1 MQFETHIDHLNGE
14 DLGMALEALS
24 SMPDVLDVLW
34 LPGVGKKN
42 RPAGLLRVLCLPSQ
56 RACVEN
62 AVLRHTHTLG
72 LRVQTLDR
80 VVAPRRAVSV
90 EMAGQS
96 LAAKEY
102 SIEGQNYVRPEADAL
117 KAAAQRSG
125 VGVPALRNAR
135 VKN

>member
-1 MQFETHIDHLNGE
+1 
-14 DLGMALEALS
+14 
-24 SMPDVLDVLW
+24 MPEILDVLW

-42 RPAGLLRVLCLPSQ
+42 RPAGLLRVLCLPGQ
-56 RACVEN
+56 KNGVEN

-90 EMAGQS
+90 DMAGQS

-102 SIEGQNYVRPEADAL
+102 SIEGQTYVRPEADAL
-117 KAAAQRSG
+117 KAAARRSG

-135 VKN
+135 AKN